1 MQYFGEMFSLLSEW
15 KGFVTFRISSQ
26 QVHPNVQRAHV
37 NKRIER
43 MKDGQGLDWAT
54 AEALAFGSLLY
65 QGEADMDKCYVIEFT

>member
-1 MQYFGEMFSLLSEW
+1 M
-15 KGFVTFRISSQ
+15 KRIVTFRISSQ

-65 QGEADMDKCYVIEFT
+65 QGEADMNMCFINVFT